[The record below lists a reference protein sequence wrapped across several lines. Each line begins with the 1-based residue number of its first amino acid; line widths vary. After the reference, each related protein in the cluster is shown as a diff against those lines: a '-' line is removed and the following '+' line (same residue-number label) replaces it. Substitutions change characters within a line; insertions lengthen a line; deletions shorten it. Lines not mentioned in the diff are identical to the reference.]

1 MEEILIE
8 LNNMLKKES
17 ISQYKL
23 SKDLNMSQSYLNEML
38 NGKKTLKL
46 EYVSKICEY
55 LGYEI
60 IFKKKD

>member
-1 MEEILIE
+1 MEKLLIE
-8 LNNMLKKES
+8 LNDILKKES

-60 IFKKKD
+60 ILKKKD

>member
-46 EYVSKICEY
+46 EYVSKICD
-55 LGYEI
+55 I
-60 IFKKKD
+60 